1 MSQSQAE
8 DEQNVEVDDEYEAIY
23 SKFRKNPERDAKFKE
38 ANDFHESRAE
48 RAAKRKAKLV
58 NGPVQE
64 EAGEPEDDFES
75 RLQGFK
81 TEMDKHIPLV
91 DIPHQNLPVRDDL
104 GRNRVNTWDIEEKK
118 SVDTEDHSMETG
130 PISEKEEHL
139 ISEKESCQ
147 MPAIDDVPPMST
159 KTDRPKLES
168 VKPLSAGFF
177 KTGARVHVNRVPSE
191 LIPPSSGSSV
201 MGLYPHSS
209 AWTKS
214 PQWAQTIIGFAMG
227 AIIGGLGFGLHKFV
241 QKIMFGKEMAKNN
254 TSARTHP
261 REWNPEMMPG

>member
-1 MSQSQAE
+1 MSHAQAE
-8 DEQNVEVDDEYEAIY
+8 DQQNVEVDEKYETIY
-23 SKFRKNPERDAKFKE
+23 SKFRKNPARDAKFKE
-38 ANDFHESRAE
+38 ANDFHETRAE
-48 RAAKRKAKLV
+48 RAAIRKAKLET
-58 NGPVQE
+58 GRVQE
-64 EAGEPEDDFES
+64 EGGQPDDDFER

-104 GRNRVNTWDIEEKK
+104 ARNRANTWDIEEKE
-118 SVDTEDHSMETG
+118 SEDTEDHSTETG
-130 PISEKEEHL
+130 PISEKKGYL

-147 MPAIDDVPPMST
+147 IPVIDDVPPMLT
-159 KTDRPKLES
+159 KTDRSKPES
-168 VKPLSAGFF
+168 VKPLSAASF

-214 PQWAQTIIGFAMG
+214 PQWAQTIMGIAMG

-241 QKIMFGKEMAKNN
+241 RKIMFGKEMAKNN

-261 REWNPEMMPG
+261 REWNPEMTPG